1 MLPVVKSVQLPGRVR
16 LEYVE
21 QGDPAGIPVVMLHG
35 VTDSWHSFGPVL
47 PHLPES
53 VHAFAL
59 TQRGHGDADRPAS
72 GYRTRDFAADVAAF
86 ADALRLGPVVVVGHS
101 MGSTNA
107 KRFAIDYPAR
117 TRGLVL
123 VGTFATYRNNPTL
136 VEFWQS
142 AVSTLTDPIDP
153 DFAREFQESTLARR
167 LSPAFLET
175 VVRESLKVPARVWRA
190 AFEGFLEDDFASE
203 LGEIAAPT
211 LVLWGDRDRFARRTD
226 QDALV
231 AGIAGSRL
239 AVYEGT
245 GHALHWEEPERFA
258 VELTSFVEG
267 VAGRDAVAGSGREKQ
282 AGRLHSLGAST

>member
-1 MLPVVKSVQLPGRVR
+1 
-16 LEYVE
+16 
-21 QGDPAGIPVVMLHG
+21 MLHG

>member
-1 MLPVVKSVQLPGRVR
+1 
-16 LEYVE
+16 
-21 QGDPAGIPVVMLHG
+21 
-35 VTDSWHSFGPVL
+35 
-47 PHLPES
+47 
-53 VHAFAL
+53 
-59 TQRGHGDADRPAS
+59 
-72 GYRTRDFAADVAAF
+72 
-86 ADALRLGPVVVVGHS
+86 
-101 MGSTNA
+101 
-107 KRFAIDYPAR
+107 
-117 TRGLVL
+117 
-123 VGTFATYRNNPTL
+123 
-136 VEFWQS
+136 
-142 AVSTLTDPIDP
+142 
-153 DFAREFQESTLARR
+153 
-167 LSPAFLET
+167 
-175 VVRESLKVPARVWRA
+175 VWRA

-231 AGIAGSRL
+231 AGVAGSRL